1 MTHWMYSFTSQ
12 TILVMTTLTEL
23 IMCSLKVTWI
33 SDLHPARDRE
43 KSWVERRLFLRLR
56 QVGYCKNEDLH
67 QVLLMNCVVNIIF
80 ECEGPSSHA
89 SYPIHMHSEPAKY
102 VQASLWCNWYQHI
115 AYIGAA
121 PKVLYPN
128 CCGDHRRLG
137 SLQSCVVLWKPFSTW
152 QQTS

>member
-1 MTHWMYSFTSQ
+1 MYSFTSQ
-12 TILVMTTLTEL
+12 TIIVMTTLTEL
-23 IMCSLKVTWI
+23 ITCSLKVTWI
-33 SDLHPARDRE
+33 SDLYPAHTADRE
-43 KSWVERRLFLRLR
+43 ESWKRGC
-56 QVGYCKNEDLH
+56 GYTANYHKNEDLH
-67 QVLLMNCVVNIIF
+67 QVLRINRVINIIL
-80 ECEGPSSHA
+80 ESEGPSSPA

-102 VQASLWCNWYQHI
+102 VKASLWCNWYQHI